1 MATYNRITETEFNA
15 IKGHIMAG
23 KTLLEVATICGISR
37 NTAANISRTPSWKV
51 WSENMAIRREAERK
65 PESMITRKKITKE
78 IYTAV
83 KFMLKGNA
91 STSETAASLGIST
104 NSVNRIRNSETFDEY
119 VENTRLGVS
128 ARYRADVK
136 KQLKEAET
144 KEAETEKPVED
155 LKQKV
160 GTLSGNYQ
168 INRIFEQQKQTND
181 LLKLISD
188 KLAYI
193 VQQLT

>member
-1 MATYNRITETEFNA
+1 MANYNRITESEFNT
-15 IKGHIMAG
+15 IKGHLMAG
-23 KTLLEVATICGISR
+23 KTIREVAMTCGLSLSAVT
-37 NTAANISRTPSWKV
+37 NVSKTPNWEE
-51 WSENMAIRREAERK
+51 WCENLSMRREAERT
-65 PESMITRKKITKE
+65 ITRKKITKE

-91 STSETAASLGIST
+91 STRETAESLGISI
-104 NSVNRIRNSETFDEY
+104 NSVNRIRNSEAYNEY
-119 VENTRLGVS
+119 IENARYGGS
-128 ARYRADVK
+128 ARYRKDVK
-136 KQLKEAET
+136 NKLKEAET
-144 KEAETEKPVED
+144 AKPVED
-155 LKQKV
+155 LKQPG

>member
-1 MATYNRITETEFNA
+1 MATYNRITESEFNA

-23 KTLLEVATICGISR
+23 KTLLEVATICGVSR

-51 WSENMAIRREAERK
+51 WCENMAIRREAERK

-91 STSETAASLGIST
+91 SASETAASLGIST

-119 VENTRLGVS
+119 VENTRLGGS

-136 KQLKEAET
+136 NQLKEAET
-144 KEAETEKPVED
+144 AKPVED
-155 LKQKV
+155 LKQPG

>member
-1 MATYNRITETEFNA
+1 MATYNRITESEFNT
-15 IKGHIMAG
+15 IKGHLMAG

-37 NTAANISRTPSWKV
+37 NTAGNVSRTPSWKV
-51 WSENMAIRREAERK
+51 WCENMSMRREADRK
-65 PESMITRKKITKE
+65 PESMITRKRITRE

-91 STSETAASLGIST
+91 SASETAASLGIST
-104 NSVNRIRNSETFDEY
+104 NSVNRIRNSETYDEY
-119 VENTRLGVS
+119 VENTRLGGS
-128 ARYRADVK
+128 ARYREGVK
-136 KQLKEAET
+136 NQLKEAET
-144 KEAETEKPVED
+144 AKPVED
-155 LKQKV
+155 LKQPG

-181 LLKLISD
+181 LLKMISD

>member
-1 MATYNRITETEFNA
+1 MATYNRITESEFNT
-15 IKGHIMAG
+15 IKGHLMAG

-37 NTAANISRTPSWKV
+37 STVSNVSRIPSWNE
-51 WSENMAIRREAERK
+51 WSEKMSMRREAERK
-65 PESMITRKKITKE
+65 PEGAITRKKITKE

-83 KFMLKGNA
+83 KFMLKGIA
-91 STSETAASLGIST
+91 SASEIAACLGIST
-104 NSVNRIRNSETFDEY
+104 NSVNRIRNAETFDEY
-119 VENTRLGVS
+119 VENARYGGS
-128 ARYRADVK
+128 ARYRAEAK
-136 KQLKEAET
+136 NQQKEAET
-144 KEAETEKPVED
+144 VKPVED
-155 LKQKV
+155 LKQPG

-168 INRIFEQQKQTND
+168 INRIFEQQKQTNE